1 MQSTTPF
8 FLRLAIK
15 QTAARWK
22 RFALASVFALGLS
35 ISARAGVAFS
45 LTPSVQSGLGTNE
58 VVFTAAVTNLCATNN
73 LYLNDIQLCFTN
85 AATNYLTPD
94 TNAYY
99 ANVPGILLAS
109 GSYTGVVFG
118 VPINPMVP
126 PGSYGGA
133 VAFYGGTNIFATN
146 LLASQP
152 FQVSLP
158 CAPLGVKRS
167 GTNAVLFWP
176 SPPAGFVLQ
185 QTPGITTPNW
195 VAAPYSWADSN
206 NMNQVVF
213 PLSSSNQ
220 FYRLEY
226 P

>member
-1 MQSTTPF
+1 MPF

-15 QTAARWK
+15 RTAANWK
-22 RFALASVFALGLS
+22 PLALAFAFALGLAVP
-35 ISARAGVAFS
+35 ARGGLSFS

-58 VVFTAAVTNLCATNN
+58 VVFTAAVTNLFETNN
-73 LYLNDIQLCFTN
+73 LYLNDIQLGFTN

-94 TNAYY
+94 TNAYF
-99 ANVPGILLAS
+99 ANVPGILLA
-109 GSYTGVVFG
+109 GGNYTGVVFG
-118 VPINPMVP
+118 VPINPMIP
-126 PGSYGGA
+126 PGNYGGV
-133 VAFYGGTNIFATN
+133 VAFFGGTNIFATN
-146 LLASQP
+146 LLASQT

-158 CAPLGVKRS
+158 CAPLGVTKS

-185 QTPGITTPNW
+185 QTPGITIPNW
-195 VAAPYSWADSN
+195 VAAPYTSVQSN

-213 PLSSSNQ
+213 PPSSGSQ